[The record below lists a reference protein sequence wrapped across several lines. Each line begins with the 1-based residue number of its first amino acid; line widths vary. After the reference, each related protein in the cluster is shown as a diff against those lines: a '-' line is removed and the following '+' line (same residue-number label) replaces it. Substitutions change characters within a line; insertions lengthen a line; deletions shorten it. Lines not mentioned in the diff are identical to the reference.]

1 MLQPDKLCAF
11 LSTGG
16 LGMDK
21 VSSFQK
27 GQIGKKKGEM
37 CPDQVQNRENT
48 IRY

>member
-11 LSTGG
+11 LISGG
-16 LGMDK
+16 LDMGQI
-21 VSSFQK
+21 SSFQK
-27 GQIGKKKGEM
+27 GQLGKKKGEM